1 MPTLLRLE
9 LVRCTK
15 RETRSQTR
23 DKIVSKSSTQQY
35 VYLRLLSFT
44 NNKCRFFTMNPCQL
58 PHSWQD
64 FSCSVTRLH
73 DVSFNSP
80 YEMIQKL
87 VSTLRL
93 QLRCLLCRVHDS
105 ALTLPLALLLF
116 VVNKAARKMRLTVVV
131 GSSGSGT
138 RHALRCHSLSA
149 SPFVDSRISCDV
161 VARQNDVLERY
172 DQVAQMHVRSP
183 IPHAPTV
190 PKGFANPQF

>member
-1 MPTLLRLE
+1 
-9 LVRCTK
+9 
-15 RETRSQTR
+15 
-23 DKIVSKSSTQQY
+23 
-35 VYLRLLSFT
+35 
-44 NNKCRFFTMNPCQL
+44 MNPCQL

-93 QLRCLLCRVHDS
+93 QLRRLTAKSFLEFTIS
-105 ALTLPLALLLF
+105 TALLPLALLLF
-116 VVNKAARKMRLTVVV
+116 ASIELRPRVVNKAARKMRLTVVV

-161 VARQNDVLERY
+161 VARKNDVLERY